1 MIKYPGMDAGDA
13 SLVMLSEL
21 HPQATVL
28 TTDRS
33 DFSVYRRFRSQKIP
47 AIYP

>member
-1 MIKYPGMDAGDA
+1 
-13 SLVMLSEL
+13 MLSEL